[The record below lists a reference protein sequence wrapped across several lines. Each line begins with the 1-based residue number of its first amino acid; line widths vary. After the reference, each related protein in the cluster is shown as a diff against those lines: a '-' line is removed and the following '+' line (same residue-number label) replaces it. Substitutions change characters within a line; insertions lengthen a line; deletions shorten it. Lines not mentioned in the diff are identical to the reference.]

1 MFKTQ
6 DYSRKAMLF
15 NSCEVPKNTRREI
28 NGLNGDHSG
37 PELVSPN
44 HTKLIH
50 RQKARELRGN
60 LGTQNSNLLFNI
72 NVLDAGGGCS
82 LERTCLHLISLIN
95 RENTGN
101 ISLYEAIMMKRLL

>member
-1 MFKTQ
+1 LFKTQ

-72 NVLDAGGGCS
+72 NVLDAGGETGI
-82 LERTCLHLISLIN
+82 RTL
-95 RENTGN
+95 G
-101 ISLYEAIMMKRLL
+101 RLAPTTVFETVQ